1 MTLNI
6 AIAGAAGRMGRMLID
21 TVTHRGDDMRL
32 SGALEHDGF
41 TQLGADAGALS
52 GVGELGVNITADR
65 AQAFA
70 GADVI
75 IDFIKALGIFYHR
88 TNCIY

>member
-21 TVTHRGDDMRL
+21 TVTHRGGICA

-41 TQLGADAGALS
+41 TCLLR
-52 GVGELGVNITADR
+52 R
-65 AQAFA
+65 APVWVSWA
-70 GADVI
+70 
-75 IDFIKALGIFYHR
+75 
-88 TNCIY
+88 